1 MSRQKRLDLL
11 YWARSLKISYLWRC
25 EEYGGLAQI
34 AHGVE
39 LGPENK
45 SFTISIVASLGIGC
59 CVLGVSAIFYPSS
72 KVYRD
77 QPAAG

>member
-1 MSRQKRLDLL
+1 MNSMCRICYIGQEVSK
-11 YWARSLKISYLWRC
+11 YLWRC

-45 SFTISIVASLGIGC
+45 SFTIDCGFVGQSLG
-59 CVLGVSAIFYPSS
+59 VLRAGRECNILSIIKGV
-72 KVYRD
+72 
-77 QPAAG
+77 

>member
-1 MSRQKRLDLL
+1 MTRQKRPDLL
-11 YWARSLKISYLWRC
+11 YWARTLKMFVSYLWRC

-45 SFTISIVASLGIGC
+45 SFSIDCGFVGQSLG
-59 CVLGVSAIFYPSS
+59 VLRAGRECNILSIIKGV
-72 KVYRD
+72 
-77 QPAAG
+77 

>member
-45 SFTISIVASLGIGC
+45 SFTIDCGFAGHWVLRAWSECNILSIIK
-59 CVLGVSAIFYPSS
+59 GV
-72 KVYRD
+72 
-77 QPAAG
+77 